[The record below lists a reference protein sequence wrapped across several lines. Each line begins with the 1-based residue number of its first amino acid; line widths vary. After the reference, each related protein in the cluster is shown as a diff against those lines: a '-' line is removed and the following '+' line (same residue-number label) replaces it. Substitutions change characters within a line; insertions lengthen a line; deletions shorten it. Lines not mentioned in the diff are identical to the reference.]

1 MTKRDSAQDSI
12 NILAIAGS
20 LRAGSVN
27 RCAVRADIEL
37 APAGVTVTEAEIGD
51 IPFYSEDTE
60 AEGFPEAVLRLGQ
73 QVAQADAVLFATPE
87 YNYSIPGV
95 LKNAIDWVSRL
106 PGRPFAGKPAAI
118 IGVSPGNIGTAR
130 AQYHLRQIGV
140 SLDLHFINKPEV
152 MIGQS
157 VAKFDADGRLS
168 DEDTKARIAELIDTL
183 ADWAVQLRPHHQPEA
198 ETAEAP
204 APVSAA
210 A

>member
-1 MTKRDSAQDSI
+1 MTKRDSSQDSI
-12 NILAIAGS
+12 NILAITGS

-27 RCAVRADIEL
+27 RGAVRAAAEA
-37 APAGVTVTEAEIGD
+37 APAGVTVTEAVLND
-51 IPFYSEDTE
+51 IPLFSEDTQ

-73 QVAQADAVLFATPE
+73 QIAQADAVLFATPE

-106 PGRPFAGKPAAI
+106 PDQPFAGKPAAI
-118 IGVSPGNIGTAR
+118 MGASPGGIGTAR

-140 SLDLHFINKPEV
+140 FLDLHFLNKPEV

-157 VAKFDADGRLS
+157 MTKFDAEGNLTDA
-168 DEDTKARIAELIDTL
+168 DTRARIADLVAKL
-183 ADWAVQLRPHHQPEA
+183 AAWAKQLQPSA
-198 ETAEAP
+198 ESTRESASAR
-204 APVSAA
+204 AA